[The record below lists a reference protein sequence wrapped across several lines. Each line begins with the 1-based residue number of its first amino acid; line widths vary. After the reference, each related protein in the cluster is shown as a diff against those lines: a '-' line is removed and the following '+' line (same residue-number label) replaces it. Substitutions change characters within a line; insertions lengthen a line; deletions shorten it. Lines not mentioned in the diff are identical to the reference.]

1 MKEKYRSLSYASDLS
16 PYEGT
21 TFTHFLAAPPA
32 FGLGLEAALTLVFP
46 LSNPPVA
53 GVLLGPPAAGFFGA
67 PVLGV
72 AVFFAAVPAA
82 LPTFFFAASPAVP
95 VLGFC
100 AAVPAVLAVP
110 TVLGFFAGGNAGLLG
125 VGLYAL
131 ELFIP

>member
-1 MKEKYRSLSYASDLS
+1 MKKDRIPSLPLAISLCED
-16 PYEGT
+16 T
-21 TFTHFLAAPPA
+21 TSIHFFA
-32 FGLGLEAALTLVFP
+32 FGLEAALTLVFP
-46 LSNPPVA
+46 LFNPLVA

-72 AVFFAAVPAA
+72 AAGFFAAVPTAP
-82 LPTFFFAASPAVP
+82 PTFFFAATPAVP
-95 VLGFC
+95 VPGFF

-110 TVLGFFAGGNAGLLG
+110 VVLGFFAGGNAGRLG